1 MKNYEAIFVED
12 QTEGVFAISLVN
24 SPATKETFIAL
35 SDQEKTENR
44 EIKFT
49 TASEDEQILIGL
61 VLEPNQKIYRNDG
74 EEEYTVEFKEH
85 TIKKLAY
92 NFFKQDF
99 HKNSTYE
106 HDQDQ
111 KIKGITFVES
121 WLVRNSKK
129 DVSNEYGLEYPKGS
143 WLATMKVDD
152 EKVWNDYVKT
162 GKVKGFSID
171 GLVQLKEIKNKKRK
185 KSKVYM
191 ADNKILLG
199 INEILKKLNLK
210 SEAPEQKEPI
220 EETSVEE
227 TEVKLGSVLLEGG
240 ELMIEYEGETLEAG
254 ISVFAK
260 MPEDE
265 EGERVPV
272 PVGEWKL
279 EDGRVMLI
287 EEEGV
292 VASVTSP
299 ESQEA
304 PASEETVEAES
315 ESESSQ
321 KIKSILIKYKEA
333 SIIESVEKVLVSFKE
348 KQDKVVEDLKSQIL
362 ELSEQEVETKK
373 PTPTVVDFSSMTEFE
388 KRKYYRANG

>member
-74 EEEYTVEFKEH
+74 DEEYTVEFKED

-121 WLVRNSKK
+121 WLVRNPKK

-185 KSKVYM
+185 KNKVYM
-191 ADNKILLG
+191 ADNKILSG

-210 SEAPEQKEPI
+210 SESPEPV
-220 EETSVEE
+220 EEKSVEE
-227 TEVKLGSVLLEGG
+227 TEVKLGSILLEGG

-254 ISVFAK
+254 MSVFAK
-260 MPEDE
+260 MPDDE

-292 VASVTSP
+292 VSSVTSP

-304 PASEETVEAES
+304 PTEETVAAES

-348 KQDKVVEDLKSQIL
+348 EQDKVVEDLKNQIL

-373 PTPTVVDFSSMTEFE
+373 PTPTVVDFSSMTEYE
-388 KRKYYRANG
+388 KRKYWRAHG

>member
-35 SDQEKTENR
+35 SDQEKTDNR

-74 EEEYTVEFKEH
+74 DEEYTVEFKEH

-121 WLVRNSKK
+121 WLVRNPKK

-185 KSKVYM
+185 KNKVYM
-191 ADNKILLG
+191 ADNKILTG

-210 SEAPEQKEPI
+210 SEAPEPI
-220 EETSVEE
+220 EETAVEE
-227 TEVKLGSVLLEGG
+227 AEVKLGSILLEGG

-254 ISVFAK
+254 MSVFAK
-260 MPEDE
+260 MPDDE

-272 PVGEWKL
+272 PVGEWRL

-304 PASEETVEAES
+304 PAAEETVEAES

-348 KQDKVVEDLKSQIL
+348 EQDKVVEDLKNQIL

-373 PTPTVVDFSSMTEFE
+373 PTPTVVDFSNMTEFE

>member
-74 EEEYTVEFKEH
+74 DEEYTVEFKED

-92 NFFKQDF
+92 NFFKQDL

-121 WLVRNSKK
+121 WLVRNPKK

-171 GLVQLKEIKNKKRK
+171 GLVHLKEIKDKKK
-185 KSKVYM
+185 KKNKVYM
-191 ADNKILLG
+191 ADNKILSG

-210 SEAPEQKEPI
+210 SEALEPT
-220 EETSVEE
+220 EETAVEE
-227 TEVKLGSVLLEGG
+227 SEVKLGSILLEGG

-254 ISVFAK
+254 MSVFAK
-260 MPEDE
+260 MPDDE

-304 PASEETVEAES
+304 PTEETVEAES

-348 KQDKVVEDLKSQIL
+348 EQDKIVKDLKKQIL

-373 PTPTVVDFSSMTEFE
+373 PTPTVVDFSSMTELE
-388 KRKYYRANG
+388 KRKYWRANG